1 MSKQM
6 SGWAITRWRRTNTA
20 MNTAPRSAGNHTEG
34 ADSGIVAALEAPSR
48 RPPKP
53 SVDCTNDG

>member
-1 MSKQM
+1 M

-20 MNTAPRSAGNHTEG
+20 INTAPRSAGNHTEG